1 MNEKHYLF
9 IDIETFGGVDL
20 SESGVYRYAASPRF
34 EILLVGCAVDDGS
47 PVVLET
53 VGKDAVVPE
62 LEAMLKDPH
71 YLKVAHN
78 ANFEMNCLHSAGYTV
93 IPEQWA
99 DTMVL
104 AEYAS
109 LPPSLAGLS
118 TVLHLGKDAKLDT
131 GKALIEYFCKPH
143 EEAGE
148 RGRYLPE
155 DNPDGWRDFI
165 EYNKRDVIAER
176 EVFKRL
182 RCYDQPNDHDVFY
195 LDLKINRRGVG
206 IDTELVSSAIAIS
219 EVMTKKA
226 LEELK
231 TLTGLENPNSNAQ
244 FAQYLNEQG
253 YSVENVNKSAR
264 IELYESSIPPK
275 IARILELKDII
286 SKASVKK
293 YQTAQKSVCDDGRL
307 RGAFQYYGSHT
318 GRWAGRKVQLQ
329 NLRRNKLENLS
340 DVREL
345 VRKRDFQ
352 ELEFRFGKDHIT
364 DVLSQLVRTM
374 LVPSDG
380 NKFIVADFSAIEARV
395 IAWLAGETW
404 REKVFAADGDI
415 YVSSYAQAFGVPVD
429 EVSKDL
435 RQIGKVMELAL
446 GYGGSVG
453 AMKQFGAEK
462 LGMIESDM
470 QMLVS
475 KWRATSPQIVQFW
488 YALED
493 AAIKA
498 IRYGA
503 ETKLN
508 KGLVVKIENSCLAIR
523 LPSGRTL
530 YYQKP
535 TLEAGEYGDQITYE
549 DVSPNKKSMVRQKTY
564 GGKLTENVVQAIARD
579 CLAAAMLR
587 LDTAGYEIVSHV
599 HDEVIIDAP
608 LTAEVSDVE
617 RIMGEPIDW
626 APGLHLTAKGYEGA
640 FYFKD

>member
-1 MNEKHYLF
+1 MEKKLVF
-9 IDIETFGGVDL
+9 IDIETFSDVDL
-20 SESGVYRYAASPRF
+20 SERGVYQYAASPRF
-34 EILLVGCAVDDGS
+34 EILLIGYAIDDGE

-53 VGKDAVVPE
+53 VGKDAIVPE
-62 LEAMLKDPH
+62 LEAMLKDPR

-78 ANFEMNCLHSAGYTV
+78 ANFEMTCLRAAGYT
-93 IPEQWA
+93 IINEQWA

-118 TVLHLGKDAKLDT
+118 SVLNLGKDAKLDT

-148 RGRYLPE
+148 LGRYLPE
-155 DNPDGWRDFI
+155 DNPDGWRDFV

-182 RCYDQPNDHDVFY
+182 RCYDQPMDHDVFY
-195 LDLKINRRGVG
+195 LDHEINRRGVA
-206 IDTELVSSAIAIS
+206 IDTDFVSSAIALS
-219 EVMTKKA
+219 EDVTERA
-226 LEELK
+226 LNELK
-231 TLTGLENPNSNAQ
+231 TLTGLENPNSNVQ
-244 FAQYLNEQG
+244 FAKYFREQG
-253 YSVENVNKSAR
+253 YDLEKVNKATR
-264 IELYESSIPPK
+264 TELYESAVPPN
-275 IARILELKDII
+275 IARMLELKDII

-293 YQTAQKSVCDDGRL
+293 YQTAMKSVCADGRL

-329 NLRRNKLENLS
+329 NLRRNKLENLAE
-340 DVREL
+340 VREL
-345 VRKRDFQ
+345 VRKKDLP
-352 ELEFRFGKDHIT
+352 ELEFRFGKDHIN
-364 DVLSQLVRTM
+364 DVLGQLVRTM
-374 LVPSDG
+374 LVPSKG
-380 NKFIVADFSAIEARV
+380 NKFIVADFSSIEARV
-395 IAWLAGETW
+395 LAWLAGESW
-404 REKVFAADGDI
+404 REAVFAADGDI
-415 YVSSYAQAFGVPVD
+415 YKSSYSQAFGIPVD
-429 EVSKDL
+429 EVSKDQ

-470 QMLVS
+470 QTLVS
-475 KWRATSPQIVQFW
+475 KWRATSPHIVQFW

-508 KGLVVKIENSCLAIR
+508 KGLVVKMENGCLAIR
-523 LPSGRTL
+523 LPSGRKL

-535 TLEAGEYGDQITYE
+535 SLEAGEYGDQITYE
-549 DVSPNKKSMVRQKTY
+549 DVGPNNKTMVRQKTY
-564 GGKLTENVVQAIARD
+564 GGKLTENGVQAIARD
-579 CLAAAMLR
+579 CLALTMLR
-587 LDTAGYEIVSHV
+587 VEAAGYKIVSHV
-599 HDEVIIDAP
+599 HDEVIIDAR
-608 LTAEVSDVE
+608 LSANVSDVE